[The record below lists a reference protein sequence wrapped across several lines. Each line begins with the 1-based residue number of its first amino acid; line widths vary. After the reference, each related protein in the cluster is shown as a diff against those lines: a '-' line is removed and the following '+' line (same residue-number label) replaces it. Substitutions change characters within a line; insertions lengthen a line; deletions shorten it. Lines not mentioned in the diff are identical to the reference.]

1 MKNIMPKLKVYVD
14 TSILGAIYD
23 LEDAPR
29 VNVTKKLLKQLK
41 SRKDYIPFIS
51 NILIEE
57 IEKAPKDIVHGLK
70 DIISDVSFETIYE
83 DDDSVLLVDEYMKK
97 RIIPKRY
104 RDDARHIAVA
114 VTNNIDVIVTWNCKH
129 MANIENKRIIN
140 AVNMMFGF
148 RQIDIVTPLEVVGYE

>member
-148 RQIDIVTPLEVVGYE
+148 RQIDIVIPLEVVGYE